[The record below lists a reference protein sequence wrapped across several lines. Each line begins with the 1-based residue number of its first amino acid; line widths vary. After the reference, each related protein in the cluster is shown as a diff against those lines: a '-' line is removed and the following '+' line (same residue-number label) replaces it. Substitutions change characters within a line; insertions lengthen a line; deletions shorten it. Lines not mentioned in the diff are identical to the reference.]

1 MKIGLVLSG
10 GGGKGAYELGVFMA
24 LQELGIAERIEV
36 FAGTSI
42 GAINAALFAQGDLS
56 AAIGMWEEVTIDKL
70 IPLSKLQLIKRGI
83 GIAIGGKMI
92 QINKNYVAQ
101 KMAEGAVSKTGAIE
115 IIDKYVDIQGIKDGG
130 KTCFATCT
138 ELPGLEAMYF
148 QIDQYDPQMGKEMV
162 IASASL
168 PHIYDC
174 AQILGKQY
182 VDGGVV
188 DNTPVQPVVDA
199 GCDLVIVVQLST
211 GAHIDR
217 SLYPGVLFLEIVP
230 RHLIGNIL
238 TGTLNLDYEAKKL
251 RIKQGYQDAIDQIYP
266 VVMLTKML

>member
-1 MKIGLVLSG
+1 MKLGLVLSG

-24 LQELGIAERIEV
+24 LQELGIAERIDV
-36 FAGTSI
+36 FSGTSI
-42 GAINAALFAQGDLS
+42 GAINAALFAQGDVV

-70 IPLSKLQLIKRGI
+70 IPLSKLQLVKRGI

-101 KMAEGAVSKTGAIE
+101 KMAEGAVAKAGAIE
-115 IIDKYVDIQGIKDGG
+115 IIDKYVDIEEIKRGE

-138 ELPGLEAMYF
+138 ELPSLEATYF
-148 QIDQYDPQMGKEMV
+148 QIDQYDAQLGKEMV

-188 DNTPVQPVVDA
+188 DNTPVRPVVDA
-199 GCDLVIVVQLST
+199 GCEIIIVVHLNP
-211 GAHIDR
+211 GAHIER

-230 RHLIGNIL
+230 RQVIGNIL
-238 TGTLNLDYEAKKL
+238 TGTLNLDTEAKKL
-251 RIKQGYQDAIDQIYP
+251 RIKQGYQDTIDQIYP
-266 VVMLTKML
+266 VMALTKML